1 MRVVQRG
8 DGGGAG
14 IISAHVSPEEKVRGW
29 EKVMGIHLST
39 RCGLLPAGKNKKS
52 FKSKGKLV
60 LNSFFIVGDYT
71 SRSAASQK
79 LHSTPFKVSVYEGTP
94 VQILCRFTGYT
105 EDVSADGAGPASL
118 QGILFSQ
125 GGHK

>member
-60 LNSFFIVGDYT
+60 LNSFFLLLGITHPG
-71 SRSAASQK
+71 
-79 LHSTPFKVSVYEGTP
+79 
-94 VQILCRFTGYT
+94 VQLLRNCTLLPLSECI
-105 EDVSADGAGPASL
+105 
-118 QGILFSQ
+118 
-125 GGHK
+125 